1 MNTHLSTVS
10 ALIAL
15 SLAVPVACAQEAS
28 APAPANK
35 PTPALVADAP
45 FSIETVATGLQV
57 PWDMGFAA
65 DGRIFVTERVGRVRV
80 IQDGKLLDQP
90 ALTLDSIWKQPAEN
104 GLMGLCLHPDFA
116 KNHFVYIAYG
126 NYVKKVEG
134 QKSESDIRVVRYTES
149 GNTLSDPKVILSGL
163 PAGGNHAG
171 CRVRFGPD
179 GKLYV
184 TTGETF
190 KGELAQD
197 LSSLGGKILRL
208 NDDGTIPADNP
219 FGTEA
224 DKAKGA
230 RGEIWS
236 YGHRNPQGLTWNDAG
251 QLVEAEH
258 GPSGE
263 AGRTA
268 ADLGGDELNIVE
280 KGKNYGWNVIHH
292 DQTKEGMVSPIRQ
305 YSPALAPT
313 NITFYN
319 GDKFP
324 AWKGSYFFAAL
335 GGLRGPAA
343 EPGIFRVEIK
353 DGKVVK
359 EERFLG
365 DIGRIRFVTTGPD
378 GYLYVTTSNKDGR
391 SSVKIEGDDRIIKLV
406 PKK

>member
-1 MNTHLSTVS
+1 MNTTHTS
-10 ALIAL
+10 ALLLVAL
-15 SLAVPVACAQEAS
+15 AFTVPVACAQEA
-28 APAPANK
+28 AAPANK
-35 PTPALVADAP
+35 PTPALVAEAP
-45 FSIETVATGLQV
+45 FTIETVASGLQV

-90 ALTLDSIWKQPAEN
+90 ALTLDSVWKQPAEN

-116 KNHFVYIAYG
+116 KNHFVYIAF
-126 NYVKKVEG
+126 G
-134 QKSESDIRVVRYTES
+134 QVAPEKDIRVVRYTES
-149 GNTLSDPKVILSGL
+149 NNTLSDPKVILAGL
-163 PAGGNHAG
+163 PAGSNHAG

-179 GKLYV
+179 GKLYI
-184 TTGETF
+184 TAGETF
-190 KGELAQD
+190 KGELAQN
-197 LSSLGGKILRL
+197 LTSLGGKILRL
-208 NDDGTIPADNP
+208 NDDGTIPTDNP
-219 FGTEA
+219 FATEA
-224 DKAKGA
+224 DKAKGT

-236 YGHRNPQGLTWNDAG
+236 YGHRNPQGLTWNEAG
-251 QLVEAEH
+251 HLIEAEH

-268 ADLGGDELNIVE
+268 ADLGGDEINIVE

-292 DQTKEGMVSPIRQ
+292 DQTKDGMVSPIRQ
-305 YSPALAPT
+305 YSPAIAPT
-313 NITFYN
+313 TITFYN

-335 GGLRGPAA
+335 GGLRGPQA

-365 DIGRIRFVTTGPD
+365 DIGRIRFVATGPD

-391 SSVKIEGDDRIIKLV
+391 SSVKVEGDDRILKLV